1 MPLNTIA
8 ALNNYL
14 IKNIITQEAKLN
26 GIEPSAQ
33 SLTTNEG
40 PQHVII
46 TRGNSMYATKKD
58 YLGSGGQ
65 SLSSPGYTT
74 PPSPNA
80 MQLVPPTACNKC
92 IFDEKTYV
100 DMLKYEMAK
109 RIEVQVAKG
118 SIKACLVIQSFL
130 CYSTNTYPLFDF

>member
-8 ALNNYL
+8 TLNNYL

-26 GIEPSAQ
+26 GIEPTQ
-33 SLTTNEG
+33 SLSAVEG

-65 SLSSPGYTT
+65 SLSSPGYAT
-74 PPSPNA
+74 PPTPTA
-80 MQLVPPTACNKC
+80 MQLAPPTACTKC
-92 IFDEKTYV
+92 VFDEKTYV

-118 SIKACLVIQSFL
+118 NFQVNLVLLFFFMNESIR
-130 CYSTNTYPLFDF
+130 